1 MLQRRQRNKLPER
14 ETIYALS
21 SGRGRA
27 GVSVIRLS
35 GPGVMAAVLTL
46 TRKQKPPVPRE
57 ACLCWFFDPE
67 TDARLD
73 QGLLLYFPGPKSF
86 TGEDVA
92 EFHIHGGRAV
102 ITGFLAALSGLPGLR
117 AANPGEFTR
126 RAFDNGKMDLTAAE
140 GLADLIN
147 SETEAQ
153 RRQALRLMDGHLAA
167 LYEGWRTEI
176 ITAMAHIEADIDFA
190 DEEIPDDVTAQVLP
204 QVEGL
209 IKKIT
214 RHMGD
219 GFKGERIRDGL
230 QVVILGEP
238 NIGKST
244 LLNFLSKRDVA
255 IVSDIAGTTRD
266 VLEVHLDVGGFPVTI
281 ADTAGIRE
289 SRDVIEIE
297 GIRRAEKRARA
308 ADIKIILLDAA
319 TWPAIPDRLK
329 GQIDHNTIILL
340 NKTDLCPAPKTDM
353 KKHIPPPVA
362 VLAVSAKTESGLDSL
377 LSTLSTEVEKRME
390 LSDAPNL
397 TRVRHREALT
407 ECLTHLQ
414 RFSDCPRKQEE
425 LLAEDLR
432 MAARNLGAITGRV
445 DVEDILDKIFTEF
458 CIGK

>member
-1 MLQRRQRNKLPER
+1 MQEQD
-14 ETIYALS
+14 TIYALS

-35 GPGVMAAVLTL
+35 GPKVVAAILTL
-46 TRKQKPPVPRE
+46 TQKQQPPVPRE

-73 QGLLLYFPGPKSF
+73 QGLLLYFSAPKSF
-86 TGEDVA
+86 TGEEVA

-102 ITGFLAALSGLPGLR
+102 ITGFLGALSRLPGLR
-117 AANPGEFTR
+117 SARPGEFTR

-147 SETEAQ
+147 AETEAQ
-153 RRQALRLMDGHLAA
+153 RRQALRLMDGRLAD

-176 ITAMAHIEADIDFA
+176 IQAMAHMEADIDFA
-190 DEEIPDDVTAQVLP
+190 DEEIPDDVTAQLLP
-204 QVEGL
+204 QVDGL
-209 IKKIT
+209 IKEIT

-219 GFKGERIRDGL
+219 GFKGELIRDGL

-266 VLEVHLDVGGFPVTI
+266 ILEVHLDMDGFPVTI
-281 ADTAGIRE
+281 ADTAGIRD
-289 SRDVIEIE
+289 SSDVIEVE
-297 GIRRAEKRARA
+297 GIQRAEKRARA
-308 ADIKIILLDAA
+308 ADIKIIMIDAGL
-319 TWPAIPDRLK
+319 WPNVPDRLK

-340 NKTDLCPAPKTDM
+340 NKADIRPVSQIKTENHDYSC
-353 KKHIPPPVA
+353 IA
-362 VLAVSAKTESGLDSL
+362 VIVISAKQESGLDDF
-377 LSTLSTEVEKRME
+377 LSRLSMEVEKRME
-390 LSDAPNL
+390 LSHVPNL

-407 ECLTHLQ
+407 ECLVHLQ
-414 RFSDCPRKQEE
+414 RFSDSPCKEQE